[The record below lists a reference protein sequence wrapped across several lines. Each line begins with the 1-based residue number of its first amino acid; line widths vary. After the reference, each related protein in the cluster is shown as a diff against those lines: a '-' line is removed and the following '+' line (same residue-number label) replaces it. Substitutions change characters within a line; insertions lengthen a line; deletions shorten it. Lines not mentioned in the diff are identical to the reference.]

1 MLRNARVLRPEFVP
15 GELQHRDHE
24 HTALTEAL
32 KPLTRGE
39 RADPVI
45 ITGPTGV
52 GKTHLTKFALERLQE
67 SEFGLETAVVNCW
80 QNYSGYR
87 ALFRILE
94 HLGRTLDVHRQSTP
108 QDELVERLRDYEGS
122 CVIVLDEAD
131 QLEDKGII
139 YDLRRMPQFT
149 LILIANREEDL
160 FADLD
165 DRLQSRLHGTRTI
178 HFESYGIDE
187 LTAILQSRADAAF
200 SHPDPIA
207 TGLLEEIADAAAGDA
222 RVAITMLRE
231 AAKNADREGHDQIT
245 AEDVAEA
252 IPEGRQAVRDR
263 NLETLKPTQ
272 RTLYAIIEAYV
283 SEHGEPMPPSD
294 LYAEYEQRADD
305 PVGNR
310 QVRRHLN
317 KLDHY
322 ELVSIKG
329 SSRDRRYDLASQA
342 SH

>member
-1 MLRNARVLRPEFVP
+1 MLQNARVLRPEFVP
-15 GELQHRDHE
+15 RELQHRDHE

-32 KPLTRGE
+32 DPLTRGE

-52 GKTHLTKFALERLQE
+52 GKTHLTKFTLERLQE
-67 SEFGLETAVVNCW
+67 TELDLETALVNCW

-108 QDELVERLRDYEGS
+108 QDELVERLRDYEGT
-122 CVIVLDEAD
+122 CVVVLDEAD
-131 QLEDKGII
+131 QLEDNGII

-149 LILIANREEDL
+149 LVLIANREEDL
-160 FADLD
+160 FAGIDK
-165 DRLQSRLHGTRTI
+165 RLQSRLHGTQTI
-178 HFESYGIDE
+178 HFEPYGLGE

-200 SHPDPIA
+200 SHPDPI
-207 TGLLEEIADAAAGDA
+207 TRTLLEEIADAAAGDA
-222 RVAITMLRE
+222 RIAITMLRE
-231 AAKNADREGHDQIT
+231 AAKNADRDGREQIT
-245 AEDVAEA
+245 SADVEAA
-252 IPEGRQAVRDR
+252 IPEGRQAVRDQ
-263 NLETLKPTQ
+263 NLEALKPTQ
-272 RTLYAIIEAYV
+272 RTLYSVIEAYV

-294 LYAEYEQRADD
+294 LYAAYEEQADD

-317 KLDHY
+317 KLEHY
-322 ELVSIKG
+322 ELVTILG
-329 SSRDRRYDLASQA
+329 SSRDRRYGLA
-342 SH
+342 HDDH